1 MSVAMVLALVA
12 GMVGMSGAV
21 TTILN
26 FDPDSPWFGLGLLA
40 LGLAAVSGLTAY
52 VVSHRTKH
60 HRGVRR
66 RVPGRREE
74 GHSPGRPTVV
84 RLKDRQRTR

>member
-1 MSVAMVLALVA
+1 MSVAVVLALVA

-52 VVSHRTKH
+52 VVSHRTKIIEAFDVGFQA
-60 HRGVRR
+60 GVRKGIR
-66 RVPGRREE
+66 R
-74 GHSPGRPTVV
+74 GRPTVV